1 MALGLKQS
9 HLRKGFII
17 FILLSVA
24 VMVGILMWTTDA
36 QTWQQLNQFRIWFIP
51 ILLLLS
57 VLRWYFDGLF
67 FVTLARHGHKS
78 RLSMNRATVIRLE
91 GTVLAA
97 VVPILVGTFTMHAYL
112 LHKEKLKLSESMA
125 ITVLRSILPV
135 FLFLFNIP
143 ILFLLKEEPESTRF
157 FTQLIKVLSLPIVV
171 ILVFFVIT
179 LFFPDNIKR
188 GATYLIHWLG
198 RIKMKHSEEK
208 LLALEQRVFH
218 EIDQFSK
225 IFWMYLRERKWVMVS
240 ATLCIFMAFFLD
252 YLLAM
257 TIIWGFGYH
266 PPLLRALAI
275 QFLIRPI
282 IYFAITP
289 GGAGVWEF
297 SYLGFFSLF
306 MPHSL
311 IGISVLIWRLLLT
324 YLPILLGSYLTARE
338 FGSDEN
344 FRKIVE
350 EQGDFPGEEEE
361 SETD

>member
-1 MALGLKQS
+1 MALGLKES

-24 VMVGILMWTTDA
+24 VMVGILVWTTDA
-36 QTWQQLNQFRIWFIP
+36 ETWQQLHQFRLWFIP
-51 ILLLLS
+51 ILIVLAI
-57 VLRWYFDGLF
+57 LRWYFDGLF
-67 FVTLARHGHKS
+67 FVTLAKHGHKS
-78 RLSMNRATVIRLE
+78 SLSLNRAAVIRLE

-125 ITVLRSILPV
+125 MTTLRAILPV
-135 FLFLFNIP
+135 FLFLLNIP
-143 ILFLLKEEPESTRF
+143 ILFLLKDEPDSARF

-171 ILVFFVIT
+171 ILSFFVIT
-179 LFFPDNIKR
+179 LFFPDRIKA
-188 GATYLIHWLG
+188 GATHLIHWLG
-198 RIKMKHSEEK
+198 RIKLKHSEEK
-208 LLALEQRVFH
+208 LLDLEQRVFH

-225 IFWMYLRERKWVMVS
+225 IFWMYLRERKWIMVW
-240 ATLCIFMAFFLD
+240 AVCCILIAFLID
-252 YLLAM
+252 YLLALC
-257 TIIWGFGYH
+257 ILWGFGYH
-266 PPLLRALAI
+266 PPFFRAMAM

-324 YLPILLGSYLTARE
+324 YLPIIIGSLFTARE
-338 FGSDEN
+338 FTTDEN

-350 EQGDFPGEEEE
+350 EQAELPQDEE
-361 SETD
+361 SETE